1 MSSSLS
7 CGTPAANAMDISWE
21 LRNPSAAIAALW
33 CEVQDYFHS
42 RYPDAAKNMPSTVNG
57 ETQIGGKVAED
68 FVAKVLTEMGLSFT
82 RAGTQ
87 GSRDFQN
94 VGGIGLDIEVKKTN
108 SNKVIM
114 NDTRPVRHIHYI
126 IFATA
131 AKVKS
136 KNPATIFKTGEEL
149 IGVSNFDEF
158 LRACQKIDEARRISM
173 DIIKEVKEQLGN
185 LGMYMR
191 IKHEIDIKDFY

>member
-94 VGGIGLDIEVKKTN
+94 VGGIG
-108 SNKVIM
+108 
-114 NDTRPVRHIHYI
+114 
-126 IFATA
+126 
-131 AKVKS
+131 
-136 KNPATIFKTGEEL
+136 
-149 IGVSNFDEF
+149 
-158 LRACQKIDEARRISM
+158 
-173 DIIKEVKEQLGN
+173 
-185 LGMYMR
+185 
-191 IKHEIDIKDFY
+191 